1 MANYAHD
8 VLVTT
13 QWALEHLNDPQV
25 RFVEV
30 DVDTSA
36 YEEGHIPGAVGWNWQ
51 KELWDPLRRDIA
63 SREAFEELCSRS
75 GISNDTVVILYGDNN
90 NWFAAW
96 AFWQFRIYGHDE
108 DKLKLLNGGRKKWI
122 EEGLPLTKE
131 VPNYPRTS
139 YKAKDPD
146 FSVRAFF
153 DEVFRASQL
162 QPGEAS
168 LVDVR
173 SPQEY
178 VGEVLA
184 PPGLPE
190 GVPVRGGHIP
200 GAVNIPW
207 SQTVNEDGTFKTYDE
222 LRQLYESKGV
232 TSDKP
237 VIAYCRIGERSS
249 HTWFVLKY
257 LLGYPVVKN
266 YDGSWSE
273 WANRVGAPAKI
284 GSEP

>member
-1 MANYAHD
+1 MANYARPD
-8 VLVTT
+8 VLVST
-13 QWALEHLNDPQV
+13 QWALEHLNDPNV

-51 KELWDPLRRDIA
+51 KDLCDMTRRDIV
-63 SREAFEELCSRS
+63 SKEAFEELCSRS
-75 GISNDTVVILYGDNN
+75 GISNDTIVVLYGDNN

-131 VPNYPRTS
+131 VPQYPRTN

-146 FSVRAFF
+146 FSIRAFF
-153 DEVFRASQL
+153 DEVVKVIQT
-162 QPGEAS
+162 GEAK

-178 VGEVLA
+178 VGELLA

-207 SQTVNEDGTFKTYDE
+207 SQDRERGWDFQE
-222 LRQLYESKGV
+222 LRG
-232 TSDKP
+232 TSPTLRKQGHN
-237 VIAYCRIGERSS
+237 A
-249 HTWFVLKY
+249 
-257 LLGYPVVKN
+257 
-266 YDGSWSE
+266 
-273 WANRVGAPAKI
+273 
-284 GSEP
+284 